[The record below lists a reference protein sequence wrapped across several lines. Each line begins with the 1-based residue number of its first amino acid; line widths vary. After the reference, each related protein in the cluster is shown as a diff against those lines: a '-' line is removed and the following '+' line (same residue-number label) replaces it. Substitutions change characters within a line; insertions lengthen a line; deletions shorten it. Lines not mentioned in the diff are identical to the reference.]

1 MCAWITRHFRA
12 HGKSV
17 TDELCQY
24 LIFRTDG
31 LMTTLGGEIDKIAAY
46 QEGEAITRGAIDA
59 VVIPALSAQ
68 TFDISDAVVNR
79 DFEKAL
85 FKLQELYAMQ
95 TDPIVVLGA
104 IGAQLRRLYYA
115 RVILS
120 SGGGQKELMELTGV
134 TFVGGATQQLA
145 FHTYFEDNGRPLSM
159 RGCTGYFSVA
169 EYLNKSSPL
178 ITKTMD
184 IIESK
189 TDATDNILRVELEP
203 SDTVNL
209 AGKFIYQVTIKGSEG
224 DVDIPYQGIM
234 YVTRNIDKPIIK

>member
-1 MCAWITRHFRA
+1 M
-12 HGKSV
+12 S
-17 TDELCQY
+17 LCDQSP
-24 LIFRTDG
+24 
-31 LMTTLGGEIDKIAAY
+31 Y
-46 QEGEAITRGAIDA
+46 QLPT
-59 VVIPALSAQ
+59 
-68 TFDISDAVVNR
+68 
-79 DFEKAL
+79 
-85 FKLQELYAMQ
+85 
-95 TDPIVVLGA
+95 
-104 IGAQLRRLYYA
+104 
-115 RVILS
+115 
-120 SGGGQKELMELTGV
+120 V

-189 TDATDNILRVELEP
+189 TDGPDNVLGVGLGASAAVGRG
-203 SDTVNL
+203 
-209 AGKFIYQVTIKGSEG
+209 GKFIYQGTIKGSEG

>member
-1 MCAWITRHFRA
+1 M
-12 HGKSV
+12 S
-17 TDELCQY
+17 LCDQSP
-24 LIFRTDG
+24 
-31 LMTTLGGEIDKIAAY
+31 Y
-46 QEGEAITRGAIDA
+46 QLPT
-59 VVIPALSAQ
+59 
-68 TFDISDAVVNR
+68 
-79 DFEKAL
+79 
-85 FKLQELYAMQ
+85 
-95 TDPIVVLGA
+95 
-104 IGAQLRRLYYA
+104 
-115 RVILS
+115 
-120 SGGGQKELMELTGV
+120 V

-169 EYLNKSSPL
+169 AYLNKSSPL

-189 TDATDNILRVELEP
+189 TDATDIILRVELDP

-234 YVTRNIDKPIIK
+234 YVTRNIDKPIIKK